1 MTVETP
7 VFANIRTELGT
18 GGAEELNTLIEDLK
32 LRHGELIADFPEE
45 AGLITE
51 ITVYELQK
59 MAKNSSQGSRVESV
73 GMGIRRVIQ
82 IYSNHK
88 IEHGNWDNNVIHI
101 RFGNNYLE
109 SFDADTATGSIF
121 YIGAPR
127 PALDP
132 HAATQWYKHGSEI
145 VRGMRVSDI
154 G

>member
-7 VFANIRTELGT
+7 VFADMRMEVST
-18 GGAEELNTLIEDLK
+18 GGAEELNTLIESLK

-51 ITVYELQK
+51 TAIYELQK
-59 MAKNSSQGSRVESV
+59 TAKNSSQDSRIEAA

-82 IYSNHK
+82 TYSSHR
-88 IEHGNWDNNVIHI
+88 IEHGNWDNSVIRI

-132 HAATQWYKHGSEI
+132 HAATQWYEHGSEI